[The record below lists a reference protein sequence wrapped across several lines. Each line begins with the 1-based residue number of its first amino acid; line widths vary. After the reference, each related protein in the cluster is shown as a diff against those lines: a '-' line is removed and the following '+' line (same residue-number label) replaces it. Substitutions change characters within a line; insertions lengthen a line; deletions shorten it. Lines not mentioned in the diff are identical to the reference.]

1 MNAAIRRLSPV
12 LAALGVLACAAVAF
26 SSVHYADGPAAS
38 KTGAPAIGS
47 RPAEGLCTD
56 CHMTDDGNGG
66 FVPNLNLPGGQ
77 VRVLDLPQY
86 YVPGRTY
93 TLRVELA
100 SDSAASANVFI
111 PRWGFELTAVDAAT
125 GAGAGTFSV
134 ADTTVLHVKA
144 AIHPQLAG
152 RWYVEHGYFGLHEGE
167 LGPVEWSFDWTAP
180 TEPMGTIHF
189 YVAGNAANGSEE
201 PSGDYIYT
209 SSAAILDTTT
219 GARTVSWGAL
229 KSRLR

>member
-1 MNAAIRRLSPV
+1 MNPVIRGLSPV
-12 LAALGVLACAAVAF
+12 LAVLALSFGAAVAV
-26 SSVHYADGPAAS
+26 SSVHYANGPAAS

-47 RPAEGLCTD
+47 HPAEGLCTD

-66 FVPNLNLPGGQ
+66 WVPNLNLPGGQ

-86 YVPGRTY
+86 YMPGRTY

-100 SDSAASANVFI
+100 SDSAASANVFV
-111 PRWGFELTAVDAAT
+111 PRWGFQLTAVEAAT
-125 GAGAGTFSV
+125 GDGAGTFSV
-134 ADTTVLHVKA
+134 ADTTVLHVKP

-152 RWYVEHGYFGLHEGE
+152 RWYVEHALAGLHEGD

-180 TEPMGTIHF
+180 TQPMGTIHF

-209 SSAAILDTTT
+209 ASAAILDTTT
-219 GARTVSWGAL
+219 SARTVTWGAL
-229 KSRLR
+229 KSRR

>member
-1 MNAAIRRLSPV
+1 MSSRSCVTVVPV
-12 LAALGVLACAAVAF
+12 TVGV
-26 SSVHYADGPAAS
+26 ADTDRDGAS
-38 KTGAPAIGS
+38 MLT
-47 RPAEGLCTD
+47 R
-56 CHMTDDGNGG
+56 GG
-66 FVPNLNLPGGQ
+66 MVSG
-77 VRVLDLPQY
+77 
-86 YVPGRTY
+86 
-93 TLRVELA
+93 
-100 SDSAASANVFI
+100 
-111 PRWGFELTAVDAAT
+111 AT
-125 GAGAGTFSV
+125 GAGAGSFSV

-152 RWYVEHGYFGLHEGE
+152 RWYVEHGLFGLHEGE

-180 TEPMGTIHF
+180 SEPMGTIHF

-229 KSRLR
+229 KSRRR